1 LLCWQQPQLRK
12 LSRRK
17 KFTNCKSGA
26 EKAPRRCL
34 KPTFKADRKGL
45 EIFENNY
52 NVRLNKCFLLEENT
66 MIAREQGKTISSK
79 LLHIIDVN
87 ANKVVGSFSP
97 LNCDVQDK
105 QCRNEQEFRALIKP
119 FMEE

>member
-1 LLCWQQPQLRK
+1 
-12 LSRRK
+12 
-17 KFTNCKSGA
+17 
-26 EKAPRRCL
+26 
-34 KPTFKADRKGL
+34 
-45 EIFENNY
+45 
-52 NVRLNKCFLLEENT
+52 